1 VALVLALWCIAGL
14 LLCVATFRWQD
25 RGTA

>member
-1 VALVLALWCIAGL
+1 VLALWCIAGL

-25 RGTA
+25 RGSG